1 MGELAYLVPML
12 LLCGAFAGVLAG
24 LLGVGGG
31 IVIVPMLFH
40 VFLSLEIEPGVAMQV
55 SVGTSLATIIFTSF
69 ISARSHYRRGT
80 IDMDLVRG
88 WVPFVVAGTVIGI
101 VLSRVVSGE
110 AMKLG
115 FGVLLVLVACHMLL
129 SSRVETG
136 IFPGLPRN
144 AIQRFLAGVVG
155 VCSTLLGI
163 GGGTLMVPLL
173 SIYSYPIHRA
183 VATASVFGLVIS
195 APATLGYIWSGFD
208 AVGRPPLSSGFVNW
222 LAFIILVPAT
232 MLFAPVGV
240 KLAYKLNVSLLKQA
254 FAVFLGLVGLRM
266 LFF

>member
-1 MGELAYLVPML
+1 MGELAYLIPLL
-12 LLCGAFAGVLAG
+12 LLCGAVAGVLAG

-40 VFLSLEIEPGVAMQV
+40 VFLALRIDPGVAMQV
-55 SVGTSLATIIFTSF
+55 AVGTSLATIIFTSF

-80 IDMDLVRG
+80 IDTDLVRR
-88 WVPFVVAGTVIGI
+88 WVPWVIVGTVAGIL
-101 VLSRVVSGE
+101 LSRVVSGE

-115 FGVLLVLVACHMLL
+115 FGALLVFVAGHMLI
-129 SSRVETG
+129 SSRMDTG
-136 IFPGLPRN
+136 LFAGLPGR
-144 AIQRFLAGVVG
+144 ALQRLYGALVG
-155 VCSTLLGI
+155 VFSTLLGI

-173 SIYSYPIHRA
+173 SLYSYPIHRA

-195 APATLGYIWSGFD
+195 LPAAFGYIWSGWNTSGTPAF
-208 AVGRPPLSSGFVNW
+208 SSGFVNW
-222 LAFIILVPAT
+222 VAFAILVPAT

-240 KLAYKLNVSLLKQA
+240 RIAYRLNVSRLKQA

>member
-1 MGELAYLVPML
+1 MGELAYLIPLL
-12 LLCGAFAGVLAG
+12 LLCGAVAGVLAG

-40 VFLSLEIEPGVAMQV
+40 VFLALRIDPGVAMQV
-55 SVGTSLATIIFTSF
+55 AVGTSLATIIFTSF
-69 ISARSHYRRGT
+69 MSARSHYRRGT
-80 IDMDLVRG
+80 IDTGLVRR
-88 WVPFVVAGTVIGI
+88 WVPWVILGTVGGI
-101 VLSRVVSGE
+101 LLSRVASGE

-115 FGVLLVLVACHMLL
+115 FGALLVFVASHMLI
-129 SSRVETG
+129 SSRVDTG
-136 IFPGLPRN
+136 VFAGLPGR
-144 AIQRFLAGVVG
+144 ALQGLYGALVG
-155 VCSTLLGI
+155 VFSTLLGI

-173 SIYSYPIHRA
+173 SLYSYPIHRA

-195 APATLGYIWSGFD
+195 LPATLGYVWSGWSTAGTPAF
-208 AVGRPPLSSGFVNW
+208 STGFVNW
-222 LAFIILVPAT
+222 VAFAILVPAT

-240 KLAYKLNVSLLKQA
+240 RIAYRLNVSMLKQA